1 MEQKSDN
8 LYKDLA
14 EIYEAMYYTFINYEE
29 EHQFYSQIIKA
40 NNKQETLE
48 IGSGTGSLATH
59 FVANDFKYFGLDF
72 SADMIEIAQAKLP
85 NTSFRQGDMRNF
97 DWNETFESIIMAGR
111 TISYLVTNKDVN
123 TAFSAIH
130 QHLEKGGIFCFDFID
145 ASRFIP
151 DIIAEKNIVH
161 EASFNE
167 KTYLRKGIWT
177 PHLVDGMDVCWEAE
191 YYEKTGNELTK
202 IGQTT
207 EVVRTFTIHE
217 LELFL
222 KINNFKIN
230 EIIEKTSYA
239 FPTYVFV
246 AEKI

>member
-8 LYKDLA
+8 LYKGLA
-14 EIYEAMYYTFINYEE
+14 EIYEAMYQTFINYKEE
-29 EHQFYSQIIKA
+29 YQFYSQIIKA

-48 IGSGTGSLATH
+48 IGSGTGSLAAY
-59 FVANDFKYFGLDF
+59 FVNNNFKYSGLDF
-72 SADMIEIAQAKLP
+72 STDMIKIAQAKLP
-85 NTSFRQGDMRNF
+85 ICEFIQGDMRHFN
-97 DWNETFESIIMAGR
+97 WNRTFESIIMAGR
-111 TISYLVTNKDVN
+111 TISYLVTNQDVN
-123 TAFSAIH
+123 LAFASINK
-130 QHLEKGGIFCFDFID
+130 HLEKGGIFCFDFID

-191 YYEKTGNELTK
+191 YYEKVGNESIK

-222 KINNFKIN
+222 KINHFKIN
-230 EIIEKTSYA
+230 QIIEKTSYA